1 MSKITSPDIMKIS
14 NKKKILE
21 IIHREKNIYRAQIA
35 EITNMSNQTVTNL
48 VKELIQEGLVQ
59 EVSMEKKS
67 RGRNPMAL
75 SINYTQL
82 YAIGAEISVK
92 SISVGLY
99 DFDGNKVESVEK
111 TYSVGEN
118 LLNLLKDILDSII
131 SLPKYSDKIKGIAL
145 SIEGIVDD
153 RKGLV
158 IKAKDLG
165 LDNVNIVNELGYTDI
180 PVHIK
185 NDVNMLAETF
195 TRKDEM
201 TNYMVIKLD
210 RGIGS
215 ALVLNKNLIV
225 STNNVA
231 GEFGH
236 LKLYSIDNPKL
247 CKCGKHGCLT
257 TEASLSA
264 IEKKLGMELKNI
276 IENFN
281 NKDSNVYEVLEK
293 SAELI
298 AEPLANSITLLDLDK
313 VILTGKTVQYFS
325 EIVVSIIEKTLEG
338 NINKWQSFKGIEV
351 MKPFDMKERC
361 AKFVVENYFFG
372 GKEELYD

>member
-1 MSKITSPDIMKIS
+1 MGKITSPDIMKIS

-21 IIHREKNIYRAQIA
+21 IIHRKKNIYRAQIA

-99 DFDGNKVESVEK
+99 DFDGNKIESVEK
-111 TYSVGEN
+111 NYSVEEN
-118 LLNLLKDILDSII
+118 LINLLKEILDSMI

-153 RKGLV
+153 RKGIV

-165 LDNVNIVNELGYTDI
+165 LDNLNIVNELGYTDI
-180 PVHIK
+180 PVLIK

-215 ALVLNKNLIV
+215 ALVLNKNLLT

-236 LKLYSIDNPKL
+236 IKLYSIDNPKI
-247 CKCGKHGCLT
+247 CKCGKYGCLT

-264 IEKKLGMELKNI
+264 IEKKLDMEIKDI
-276 IENFN
+276 IENYK
-281 NKDSNVYEVLEK
+281 NKDSNINEVLEE
-293 SAELI
+293 AAVLI
-298 AEPLANSITLLDLDK
+298 GEPMANAIALLDLDK
-313 VILTGKTVQYFS
+313 VILTGKTVQYFG
-325 EIVVSIIEKTLEG
+325 EIVVNKIEKTLEG

-351 MKPFDMKERC
+351 MEPFHIEERC

>member
-75 SINYTQL
+75 SINYTHL

-92 SISVGLY
+92 TIRVGVY
-99 DFDGNKVESVEK
+99 DFDGNKVDSVEK
-111 TYSVGEN
+111 NYSVGEN
-118 LLNLLKDILDSII
+118 LLSLLKDILDSII
-131 SLPKYSDKIKGIAL
+131 SIPQYGDKIKGIAL

-180 PVHIK
+180 PVLIK

-201 TNYMVIKLD
+201 SNYMVIKLD
-210 RGIGS
+210 RGIGA
-215 ALVLNKNLIV
+215 ALVLNKNLLT

-236 LKLYSIDNPKL
+236 LKLYSIDNPKI
-247 CKCGKHGCLT
+247 CKCGKCGCLT

-264 IEKKLGMELKNI
+264 IEKKLEMELKDI
-276 IENFN
+276 IENYN
-281 NKDSNVYEVLEK
+281 NKDSNVYEVLEE
-293 SAELI
+293 SAEFI
-298 AEPLANSITLLDLDK
+298 AEPLANSIDLLDLDK

-325 EIVVSIIEKTLEG
+325 ETVVSTIEKTLEG

-351 MKPFDMKERC
+351 MEPFDMKDKC